1 MDDFVKYEQ
10 VHNKVRTSDKFVLDQ
25 FEFLTGSELLAKYHK
40 PLVLL

>member
-1 MDDFVKYEQ
+1 MDDFPKHEQ
-10 VHNKVRTSDKFVLDQ
+10 VHNQVSTIDEFVLDQ